1 MITNNIIRS
10 TVPDPLYEPELYS
23 AVVTNQIHTC
33 NEKCQGPAIPGQTC
47 KKGFPRP
54 YCEITHY
61 EEGNSR
67 YIYKCLT
74 EADSWVVP
82 YHAPI
87 LLIWDA
93 HMNIQYITDKG
104 FARYMAKYIAKQEPS
119 HIFNIHEHDKLREHV
134 IARRLGSM
142 ELMFLLLGHTICN
155 SSATVNFLN
164 TEPPTIRTRSILP
177 IYMIDENDENPY
189 YDDTI
194 MKYMARPHLPE
205 FENLTYP
212 QYFERYSITPS
223 SPSSTNRQ
231 IYRDDLNNYIVKRSK
246 EIIIRY
252 RFLKIEDGE
261 LYFYQQLLLKVPTR
275 SELNYRNGP
284 NETYRE
290 KFLSLFPNYLT
301 ELQNQ
306 IINTHQSQITYFNNQ
321 FIEMLDQLLQ
331 SLNNQ
336 LTTNISEII
345 RIQLDNL
352 KILPHVY
359 PETAML
365 ELPHDQYHVLSTIS
379 MYMGKS
385 NNRKWPYYFITG
397 SAGTGK
403 SYIINMIKNM
413 LD

>member
-1 MITNNIIRS
+1 
-10 TVPDPLYEPELYS
+10 
-23 AVVTNQIHTC
+23 
-33 NEKCQGPAIPGQTC
+33 
-47 KKGFPRP
+47 
-54 YCEITHY
+54 
-61 EEGNSR
+61 
-67 YIYKCLT
+67 
-74 EADSWVVP
+74 
-82 YHAPI
+82 
-87 LLIWDA
+87 
-93 HMNIQYITDKG
+93 
-104 FARYMAKYIAKQEPS
+104 
-119 HIFNIHEHDKLREHV
+119 
-134 IARRLGSM
+134 
-142 ELMFLLLGHTICN
+142 
-155 SSATVNFLN
+155 
-164 TEPPTIRTRSILP
+164 
-177 IYMIDENDENPY
+177 MIDENDENPY

-261 LYFYQQLLLKVPTR
+261 LYFYQQLLLKVSTR
-275 SELNYRNGP
+275 SELDYKNGP

-306 IINTHQSQITYFNNQ
+306 IVNTHQSQITYFNNQ
-321 FIEMLDQLLQ
+321 FIEMLDRLLQ

-345 RIQLDNL
+345 RVQLDNL

-403 SYIINMIKNM
+403 SYIINMIKNN
-413 LD
+413 LDRKQSNYILLAPTGVAAQNIDGKTIHSRLQIKSTQGGFQTKVFTDKELRDDLINVETLIIDEISMVSDKLLDFISNLFASLHNNALAFGGINVIVVGDLAQLPPITGQPVFNATVWKLFYPLFLKISQ